1 MEMDLFLLLAV
12 VYTYICE
19 MDFSSTALSSDL
31 DRIIMNHFRSSCL
44 QHTGINVR
52 EIEKCK

>member
-31 DRIIMNHFRSSCL
+31 DRIIMNYFCSCL
-44 QHTGINVR
+44 QHTGIDVR